1 MQEATSRKK
10 QNLYRFMGVSSVF
23 AALILTV
30 ADYLLEFHK
39 EYGLSSS
46 IVEPA
51 WLEMAPWRFSLSIYL
66 CMFMIPF
73 YLLGFWLLY
82 KVVSKTNKTLA
93 LILFVLFSY
102 GVVMGS
108 PFIHGVMGL
117 NSVIYAFLFDNGV
130 SHELLVNLIEGTL
143 FPTILPVFLVHYLIT
158 WVAAPLLLFFHI
170 IRDKSVF
177 RRWTA
182 FLNPFV
188 FLLIGVVGLK
198 LYPQLFAYLAPGAIN
213 KGNAAMFALV
223 AIRMW
228 NGESKNSKLA

>member
-1 MQEATSRKK
+1 MQEAAGK
-10 QNLYRFMGVSSVF
+10 QKRNLYRFMGVSSVV
-23 AALILTV
+23 AALLLTL

-39 EYGLSSS
+39 EYGLSTS
-46 IVEPA
+46 IVEPI
-51 WLEMAPWRFSLSIYL
+51 WLEMSPWRFSLSIYL

-82 KVVSKTNKTLA
+82 KAVSKTNKTLA
-93 LILFVLFSY
+93 LVLFVLFSY

-117 NSVIYAFLFDNGV
+117 NSVIYAFLFNQGV
-130 SHELLVNLIEGTL
+130 SHELLVDLIEGTL

-158 WVAAPLLLFFHI
+158 WVVAPILLFLHI
-170 IRDKSVF
+170 IRGKSVF
-177 RRWTA
+177 KRWTA

-188 FLLIGVVGLK
+188 FLMIGVVGLK

-213 KGNAAMFALV
+213 KGNVAMFALATV
-223 AIRMW
+223 SMW
-228 NGESKNSKLA
+228 DGDEKVTAS

>member
-1 MQEATSRKK
+1 M
-10 QNLYRFMGVSSVF
+10 
-23 AALILTV
+23 
-30 ADYLLEFHK
+30 
-39 EYGLSSS
+39 
-46 IVEPA
+46 
-51 WLEMAPWRFSLSIYL
+51 
-66 CMFMIPF
+66 
-73 YLLGFWLLY
+73 
-82 KVVSKTNKTLA
+82 
-93 LILFVLFSY
+93 
-102 GVVMGS
+102 
-108 PFIHGVMGL
+108 
-117 NSVIYAFLFDNGV
+117 FDNGV